1 VADEIKSDGDGAS
14 GAGESGAADALRVK
28 LAETEKL
35 LAQAREAVDASERKR
50 QIERELWQE
59 GAVDVETAAMLTEA
73 AVAGME
79 KADVRAAVGEL
90 KKRKPFLFRGSPARG
105 AAAGMGG
112 KVEGDGLA
120 AAAAEARESGDRRA
134 LLRYLRL
141 RRGG

>member
-1 VADEIKSDGDGAS
+1 MADETKTN
-14 GAGESGAADALRVK
+14 EGAASTGGDAPADLRHK
-28 LAETEKL
+28 LAQTEQL
-35 LAQAREAVDASERKR
+35 LSQAREALDAAERKR

-73 AVAGME
+73 AVAGM
-79 KADVRAAVGEL
+79 KPGDVRVAVADL
-90 KKRKPFLFRGSPARG
+90 KKRKPFLFRASASRGSG
-105 AAAGMGG
+105 VMGG
-112 KVEGDGLA
+112 QSVGDHLV